1 MNILN
6 LLNQKENEKLSYIT
20 LKPNQTLFHEGEECK
35 SIFIVIEGQITIL
48 NYSLNGNEEIISIL
62 NKNDI
67 FANALI
73 FSNNN
78 YYLGEIIAT
87 KPTKLAI
94 INKNELISLL
104 QNNKS
109 FLECY
114 INLIAE
120 KTIKFTIKTKLLSH
134 KNIRSR
140 IIYYL
145 EINNYSIK
153 KNISFLAK
161 ELVLPRPSVSRE
173 ISKMINEDIIYIE
186 NNKIIYKKTYVSLST
201 TINL

>member
-1 MNILN
+1 MNILD
-6 LLNQKENEKLSYIT
+6 LLKQNEKERISYLN
-20 LKPNQTLFHEGEECK
+20 LKQNQILFHEGEECK
-35 SIFIVIEGQITIL
+35 SIFIIIEGQITIL

-62 NKNDI
+62 NKNDV
-67 FANALI
+67 FGNALI

-78 YYLGEIIAT
+78 HYLGEIIAT

-94 INKNELISLL
+94 INKNELIYLL
-104 QNNKS
+104 QKNKL

-140 IIYYL
+140 ILYYL

-173 ISKMINEDIIYIE
+173 ISKMINEDIIYIK
-186 NNKIIYKKTYVSLST
+186 NNKIIYKKT
-201 TINL
+201 

>member
-6 LLNQKENEKLSYIT
+6 LLTQKEKEKISYLN
-20 LKPNQTLFHEGEECK
+20 LKQNQILFHECEECK
-35 SIFIVIEGQITIL
+35 SIFIIIEGQITIL

-62 NKNDI
+62 NKNDV

-173 ISKMINEDIIYIE
+173 ISKMINEDIIYIK
-186 NNKIIYKKTYVSLST
+186 NNKIIYKK
-201 TINL
+201 NLGFPKHNN

>member
-6 LLNQKENEKLSYIT
+6 LLNQNEKEKISYLN
-20 LKPNQTLFHEGEECK
+20 LKQNQILFHEGEECK
-35 SIFIVIEGQITIL
+35 SIFIIIEGQITIL

-62 NKNDI
+62 NKNDV

-173 ISKMINEDIIYIE
+173 ISKMINEDIIYIK
-186 NNKIIYKKTYVSLST
+186 NNKIIYKKT
-201 TINL
+201 

>member
-1 MNILN
+1 MNILD
-6 LLNQKENEKLSYIT
+6 LLKQNEKEKISYLN
-20 LKPNQTLFHEGEECK
+20 LKQNQILFHEGEECK
-35 SIFIVIEGQITIL
+35 SIFIIIEGQITIL

-62 NKNDI
+62 NKNDV

-173 ISKMINEDIIYIE
+173 ISKMINEDIIYIK
-186 NNKIIYKKTYVSLST
+186 NNKIIYKKT
-201 TINL
+201 

>member
-6 LLNQKENEKLSYIT
+6 LLNQKEKEKISYLN
-20 LKPNQTLFHEGEECK
+20 LKQNQILFHEGEECK
-35 SIFIVIEGQITIL
+35 SIFIIIEGQITI
-48 NYSLNGNEEIISIL
+48 
-62 NKNDI
+62 
-67 FANALI
+67 
-73 FSNNN
+73 
-78 YYLGEIIAT
+78 LGEIIAT

-140 IIYYL
+140 ILYYL

-173 ISKMINEDIIYIE
+173 ISKMINEEIIYIK
-186 NNKIIYKKTYVSLST
+186 NNKIIYKKT
-201 TINL
+201 

>member
-6 LLNQKENEKLSYIT
+6 LLNQKEKEKISYLN
-20 LKPNQTLFHEGEECK
+20 LKQNQILFHEGEECK
-35 SIFIVIEGQITIL
+35 SIFIIIEGQITIL

-62 NKNDI
+62 NKNDV
-67 FANALI
+67 FGNALI

-78 YYLGEIIAT
+78 HYLGEIIAT

-173 ISKMINEDIIYIE
+173 ISKMINEDIIYIKS
-186 NNKIIYKKTYVSLST
+186 NKIIYKKT
-201 TINL
+201 

>member
-1 MNILN
+1 MNILD
-6 LLNQKENEKLSYIT
+6 LLKQNEKEKISYLN
-20 LKPNQTLFHEGEECK
+20 LKQNQTLFHEGEECK
-35 SIFIVIEGQITIL
+35 SIFIIIEGQITIL

-62 NKNDI
+62 NKNDV
-67 FANALI
+67 FGNALI

-94 INKNELISLL
+94 INKKELLFFL

-140 IIYYL
+140 ILYYL

-186 NNKIIYKKTYVSLST
+186 NNKIIYKKT
-201 TINL
+201 

>member
-6 LLNQKENEKLSYIT
+6 LLNQKEKEKISYLN
-20 LKPNQTLFHEGEECK
+20 LKQNQTLFHEGEECK
-35 SIFIVIEGQITIL
+35 SIFIIIEGQITIL

-62 NKNDI
+62 NKNDV
-67 FANALI
+67 FGNALI

-173 ISKMINEDIIYIE
+173 ISKMINEDIIYIK
-186 NNKIIYKKTYVSLST
+186 NNKIIYKKT
-201 TINL
+201 

>member
-6 LLNQKENEKLSYIT
+6 LLNQKEKEKISY
-20 LKPNQTLFHEGEECK
+20 LKLKQNQILFHEGEECK
-35 SIFIVIEGQITIL
+35 SIFIIIEGQITIL

-62 NKNDI
+62 NKNDV

-114 INLIAE
+114 IYLIAE

-173 ISKMINEDIIYIE
+173 ISKMINEDIIYIK
-186 NNKIIYKKTYVSLST
+186 NNKIIYKK
-201 TINL
+201 NLGFPKHNN

>member
-1 MNILN
+1 MNILDLLKQNEREKISYLN
-6 LLNQKENEKLSYIT
+6 LKQ
-20 LKPNQTLFHEGEECK
+20 NQTLFHEGEECK
-35 SIFIVIEGQITIL
+35 SIFIIIEGQITIL

-62 NKNDI
+62 NKNDV
-67 FANALI
+67 FGNALI

-78 YYLGEIIAT
+78 HYLGEIIAT

-94 INKNELISLL
+94 INKNELLFFL

-140 IIYYL
+140 ILYYL

-173 ISKMINEDIIYIE
+173 ISKMINEDIIYIKS
-186 NNKIIYKKTYVSLST
+186 NKIIYKKT
-201 TINL
+201 

>member
-6 LLNQKENEKLSYIT
+6 LLNQKEKEKISYLN
-20 LKPNQTLFHEGEECK
+20 LKQNQILFHEGEECK
-35 SIFIVIEGQITIL
+35 SIFIIIEGQITIL

-62 NKNDI
+62 NKNDV

-109 FLECY
+109 FFECY

-173 ISKMINEDIIYIE
+173 ISKMINEDIIYIK
-186 NNKIIYKKTYVSLST
+186 NNKIIYKKT
-201 TINL
+201 

>member
-1 MNILN
+1 MNILD
-6 LLNQKENEKLSYIT
+6 LLKQNEKERISYLN
-20 LKPNQTLFHEGEECK
+20 LKQNQTLFHEGEECK
-35 SIFIVIEGQITIL
+35 SIFIIIEGQITIL

-62 NKNDI
+62 NKNDV

-173 ISKMINEDIIYIE
+173 ISKMINEDIIYIK
-186 NNKIIYKKTYVSLST
+186 NNKIIYKKT
-201 TINL
+201 

>member
-6 LLNQKENEKLSYIT
+6 LLNQNEKEKISYLN
-20 LKPNQTLFHEGEECK
+20 LKQNQILFHEGEECK
-35 SIFIVIEGQITIL
+35 SIFIIIEGQITIL

-62 NKNDI
+62 NKNDV

-104 QNNKS
+104 QKYRQAAYKRLRAICS
-109 FLECY
+109 AIF
-114 INLIAE
+114 
-120 KTIKFTIKTKLLSH
+120 
-134 KNIRSR
+134 R
-140 IIYYL
+140 
-145 EINNYSIK
+145 
-153 KNISFLAK
+153 LAFHCRQY
-161 ELVLPRPSVSRE
+161 RPSEMNFRS
-173 ISKMINEDIIYIE
+173 
-186 NNKIIYKKTYVSLST
+186 
-201 TINL
+201 

>member
-6 LLNQKENEKLSYIT
+6 LLNQKEKEKISYLN
-20 LKPNQTLFHEGEECK
+20 LKQNQILFHEGEECK
-35 SIFIVIEGQITIL
+35 SIFIIIEGQITIL

-62 NKNDI
+62 NKNDV
-67 FANALI
+67 FGNALI

-140 IIYYL
+140 ILYYL
-145 EINNYSIK
+145 EINNYSLK
-153 KNISFLAK
+153 KYISFLAK

-173 ISKMINEDIIYIE
+173 ISKMINEEIIYIK
-186 NNKIIYKKTYVSLST
+186 NNKIIYKKT
-201 TINL
+201 

>member
-6 LLNQKENEKLSYIT
+6 LLNQKEKEKISYLN
-20 LKPNQTLFHEGEECK
+20 LKQNQILFHGGEECK
-35 SIFIVIEGQITIL
+35 SIFIIIEGQITIL

-62 NKNDI
+62 NKNDV

-173 ISKMINEDIIYIE
+173 ISKMIKEDINYIK
-186 NNKIIYKKTYVSLST
+186 NKKFIYKKT
-201 TINL
+201 

>member
-1 MNILN
+1 MNILD
-6 LLNQKENEKLSYIT
+6 LLKQNEKEKISYLN
-20 LKPNQTLFHEGEECK
+20 LKQNQTLFHEGEECK
-35 SIFIVIEGQITIL
+35 SIFIIIEGQITIL

-62 NKNDI
+62 NKNDV
-67 FANALI
+67 FGNALI

-94 INKNELISLL
+94 INKNELLFFL

-140 IIYYL
+140 ILYYL

-186 NNKIIYKKTYVSLST
+186 NNKIIYKKT
-201 TINL
+201 

>member
-6 LLNQKENEKLSYIT
+6 LLNQKEKEKISYLN
-20 LKPNQTLFHEGEECK
+20 LKQNQILFHEGEECK
-35 SIFIVIEGQITIL
+35 SIFIIIEGQITIL

-62 NKNDI
+62 NKNDV
-67 FANALI
+67 FGNALI

-78 YYLGEIIAT
+78 HYLGEIIAT

-94 INKNELISLL
+94 INKNELLFFL

-173 ISKMINEDIIYIE
+173 ISKMINEDIIYIK
-186 NNKIIYKKTYVSLST
+186 NNKIIYKKT
-201 TINL
+201 

>member
-6 LLNQKENEKLSYIT
+6 LLKQNEKEKISYLN
-20 LKPNQTLFHEGEECK
+20 LKQNQTLFHEGEECK
-35 SIFIVIEGQITIL
+35 SIFIIIEGQITIL

-62 NKNDI
+62 NKNDV
-67 FANALI
+67 FGNALI

-140 IIYYL
+140 ILYYL

-161 ELVLPRPSVSRE
+161 DLVLPRPSVSRE
-173 ISKMINEDIIYIE
+173 ISKMINEDIIYIK
-186 NNKIIYKKTYVSLST
+186 NNKIIYKKT
-201 TINL
+201 

>member
-6 LLNQKENEKLSYIT
+6 LLNQKEKEKISYLN
-20 LKPNQTLFHEGEECK
+20 LKQNQILFHEGEECK
-35 SIFIVIEGQITIL
+35 SIFIIIEGQITIL

-62 NKNDI
+62 NKNDV
-67 FANALI
+67 FGNALI

-173 ISKMINEDIIYIE
+173 ISKMINEDIIYIKS
-186 NNKIIYKKTYVSLST
+186 NKIIYKKT
-201 TINL
+201 

>member
-6 LLNQKENEKLSYIT
+6 LLNQKEKEKISYLN
-20 LKPNQTLFHEGEECK
+20 LKQNQILFHEGEECK
-35 SIFIVIEGQITIL
+35 SIFIIIEGQITIL

-62 NKNDI
+62 NKNDV
-67 FANALI
+67 FGNALI

-145 EINNYSIK
+145 EINNNSIK

-173 ISKMINEDIIYIE
+173 ISKMINEDIIYIK
-186 NNKIIYKKTYVSLST
+186 NNKIIYKKT
-201 TINL
+201 

>member
-1 MNILN
+1 M
-6 LLNQKENEKLSYIT
+6 
-20 LKPNQTLFHEGEECK
+20 
-35 SIFIVIEGQITIL
+35 
-48 NYSLNGNEEIISIL
+48 
-62 NKNDI
+62 
-67 FANALI
+67 
-73 FSNNN
+73 
-78 YYLGEIIAT
+78 
-87 KPTKLAI
+87 
-94 INKNELISLL
+94 

-173 ISKMINEDIIYIE
+173 ISKMINEDIIYIK
-186 NNKIIYKKTYVSLST
+186 NNKIIYKK
-201 TINL
+201 NLGFPKHNN

>member
-6 LLNQKENEKLSYIT
+6 LLKQNEKEKISYLN
-20 LKPNQTLFHEGEECK
+20 LKQNQTLFHEGEECK
-35 SIFIVIEGQITIL
+35 SIFIIIEGQITIL

-62 NKNDI
+62 NKNDV
-67 FANALI
+67 FGNALI

-140 IIYYL
+140 ILYYL

-173 ISKMINEDIIYIE
+173 ISKMINEDIIYIK
-186 NNKIIYKKTYVSLST
+186 NNKIIYKKT
-201 TINL
+201 

>member
-6 LLNQKENEKLSYIT
+6 LLNQKEKEKISYLN
-20 LKPNQTLFHEGEECK
+20 LKQNQILFHEGEECK
-35 SIFIVIEGQITIL
+35 SIFIIIEGQITIL

-62 NKNDI
+62 NKNDV

-173 ISKMINEDIIYIE
+173 ISKMINEDIIYIK
-186 NNKIIYKKTYVSLST
+186 NNKIIYKKT
-201 TINL
+201 

>member
-6 LLNQKENEKLSYIT
+6 LLNQKEKEKISYLN
-20 LKPNQTLFHEGEECK
+20 LKQNQTLFHEGEECK
-35 SIFIVIEGQITIL
+35 SIFIIIEGQITIL

-62 NKNDI
+62 NKNDV

-140 IIYYL
+140 ILYYL

-173 ISKMINEDIIYIE
+173 ISKMINEDIIYIK
-186 NNKIIYKKTYVSLST
+186 NNKIIYKKT
-201 TINL
+201 

>member
-1 MNILN
+1 MNILD
-6 LLNQKENEKLSYIT
+6 LLKQNEKEKISYLN
-20 LKPNQTLFHEGEECK
+20 LKQNQTLFHEGEECK
-35 SIFIVIEGQITIL
+35 SIFIIIEGQITIL

-62 NKNDI
+62 NKNDV
-67 FANALI
+67 FGNALI

-78 YYLGEIIAT
+78 HYLGEIIAT

-94 INKNELISLL
+94 INKNELLFFL

-140 IIYYL
+140 ILYYL

-186 NNKIIYKKTYVSLST
+186 NNKIIYKKT
-201 TINL
+201 

>member
-1 MNILN
+1 MNILD
-6 LLNQKENEKLSYIT
+6 LLKQNEKEKISYLN
-20 LKPNQTLFHEGEECK
+20 LKQNQTLFHEGEECK
-35 SIFIVIEGQITIL
+35 SIFIIIEGQITIL

-62 NKNDI
+62 NKNDV
-67 FANALI
+67 FGNALI

-78 YYLGEIIAT
+78 HYLGEIIAT

-94 INKNELISLL
+94 INKNELIYLL
-104 QNNKS
+104 QKNKL
-109 FLECY
+109 FLESY

-140 IIYYL
+140 ILYYL

-173 ISKMINEDIIYIE
+173 ISKMINEDIIYIK
-186 NNKIIYKKTYVSLST
+186 NNKIIYKKT
-201 TINL
+201 

>member
-6 LLNQKENEKLSYIT
+6 LLNQKEKEKISYLN
-20 LKPNQTLFHEGEECK
+20 LKQNQILFHEGEECK
-35 SIFIVIEGQITIL
+35 SIFIIIEGQITIL

-62 NKNDI
+62 NKNDV

-94 INKNELISLL
+94 INKNELLFFL

-140 IIYYL
+140 ILYYL

-173 ISKMINEDIIYIE
+173 ISKMINEDIIYIK
-186 NNKIIYKKTYVSLST
+186 NNKIIYKKT
-201 TINL
+201 

>member
-6 LLNQKENEKLSYIT
+6 LLNQNEKEKISYLN
-20 LKPNQTLFHEGEECK
+20 LKQNQILFHEGEECK
-35 SIFIVIEGQITIL
+35 SIFIIIEGQITIL

-62 NKNDI
+62 NKNDV

-94 INKNELISLL
+94 INKNELLFFL

-140 IIYYL
+140 ILYYL

-173 ISKMINEDIIYIE
+173 ISKMINEDIIYIK
-186 NNKIIYKKTYVSLST
+186 NNKIIYKKT
-201 TINL
+201 

>member
-1 MNILN
+1 MNILD
-6 LLNQKENEKLSYIT
+6 LLKQNEKERISYLN
-20 LKPNQTLFHEGEECK
+20 LKQNQTLFHEGEECK
-35 SIFIVIEGQITIL
+35 SIFIIIEGQITIL

-62 NKNDI
+62 NKNDV
-67 FANALI
+67 FGNALI

-78 YYLGEIIAT
+78 HYLGEIIAT

-94 INKNELISLL
+94 INKNELIYLL
-104 QNNKS
+104 QKNKL

-140 IIYYL
+140 ILYYL

-173 ISKMINEDIIYIE
+173 ISKMVNEDIIYIK
-186 NNKIIYKKTYVSLST
+186 NNKIIYKKT
-201 TINL
+201 

>member
-1 MNILN
+1 MNILD
-6 LLNQKENEKLSYIT
+6 LLKQNEKEKISYLN
-20 LKPNQTLFHEGEECK
+20 LKQNQTLFHEGEECK
-35 SIFIVIEGQITIL
+35 SIFIIIEGQITIL

-62 NKNDI
+62 NKNDV
-67 FANALI
+67 FGNALI

-94 INKNELISLL
+94 INKNELIYLL
-104 QNNKS
+104 QKNKL

-140 IIYYL
+140 ILYYL

-173 ISKMINEDIIYIE
+173 ISKMINENIIKIE
-186 NNKIIYKKTYVSLST
+186 NNYLIL
-201 TINL
+201 N

>member
-6 LLNQKENEKLSYIT
+6 LLNQKEKEKISYLN
-20 LKPNQTLFHEGEECK
+20 LKQNQILFHEGEECK
-35 SIFIVIEGQITIL
+35 SIFIIIEGQITIL

-62 NKNDI
+62 NKNDV

-94 INKNELISLL
+94 ISKNELISLL

-173 ISKMINEDIIYIE
+173 ISKMINEDIIYIK
-186 NNKIIYKKTYVSLST
+186 NNKIIYKKT
-201 TINL
+201 

>member
-1 MNILN
+1 MNILD
-6 LLNQKENEKLSYIT
+6 LLKQNEKEKISYLN
-20 LKPNQTLFHEGEECK
+20 LKQNQTLFHEGEECK
-35 SIFIVIEGQITIL
+35 SIFIIIEGQITIL

-62 NKNDI
+62 NKNDV
-67 FANALI
+67 FGNALI

-78 YYLGEIIAT
+78 HYLGEIIAT

-94 INKNELISLL
+94 INKNELLFFL

-140 IIYYL
+140 ILYYL
-145 EINNYSIK
+145 EINNYSVK

-186 NNKIIYKKTYVSLST
+186 NNKIIYKKT
-201 TINL
+201 

>member
-6 LLNQKENEKLSYIT
+6 LLNQKEKEKISYLN
-20 LKPNQTLFHEGEECK
+20 LKQNQTLFHEGEECK
-35 SIFIVIEGQITIL
+35 SIFIIIEGQITIL

-62 NKNDI
+62 NKNDV

-173 ISKMINEDIIYIE
+173 ISKMINEDIIYIK
-186 NNKIIYKKTYVSLST
+186 NNKIIYKKT
-201 TINL
+201 

>member
-6 LLNQKENEKLSYIT
+6 LLNQKEKEKISYLN
-20 LKPNQTLFHEGEECK
+20 LKQNQTLFHEGEECK
-35 SIFIVIEGQITIL
+35 SIFIIIEGQITIL

-62 NKNDI
+62 NKNDV
-67 FANALI
+67 FGNALI

-78 YYLGEIIAT
+78 NYLGEIIAT

-94 INKNELISLL
+94 INKNELLFFL

-173 ISKMINEDIIYIE
+173 ISKMINEDIIYIKS
-186 NNKIIYKKTYVSLST
+186 NKIIYKKT
-201 TINL
+201 

>member
-6 LLNQKENEKLSYIT
+6 LLNQNEKEKISYLN
-20 LKPNQTLFHEGEECK
+20 LKQNQILFHEGEECK
-35 SIFIVIEGQITIL
+35 SIFIIIEGQITIL

-62 NKNDI
+62 NKNDV

-140 IIYYL
+140 ILYYL

-173 ISKMINEDIIYIE
+173 ISKMINEDIIYIK
-186 NNKIIYKKTYVSLST
+186 NNKIIYKKT
-201 TINL
+201 

>member
-6 LLNQKENEKLSYIT
+6 LLNQKEKEKISYLN
-20 LKPNQTLFHEGEECK
+20 LKQNQILFHEGEECK
-35 SIFIVIEGQITIL
+35 SIFIIIEGQITIL

-62 NKNDI
+62 NKNDV

-73 FSNNN
+73 FANNN

-140 IIYYL
+140 ILYYL

-173 ISKMINEDIIYIE
+173 ISKMINEDIIYIK
-186 NNKIIYKKTYVSLST
+186 NNKIIYKKT
-201 TINL
+201 

>member
-6 LLNQKENEKLSYIT
+6 LLNQKEKEKISYLN
-20 LKPNQTLFHEGEECK
+20 LKQNQTLFHEGEECK
-35 SIFIVIEGQITIL
+35 SIFIIIEGQITIL

-62 NKNDI
+62 NKNDV

-94 INKNELISLL
+94 INKNELLFFL

-120 KTIKFTIKTKLLSH
+120 KTIKLTIKTKLLSH

-140 IIYYL
+140 ILYYL

-173 ISKMINEDIIYIE
+173 ISKMINEDIIYIK
-186 NNKIIYKKTYVSLST
+186 NNKIIYKKT
-201 TINL
+201 

>member
-6 LLNQKENEKLSYIT
+6 LLNQKEKEKISYLN
-20 LKPNQTLFHEGEECK
+20 LKQNQILFHEGEECK
-35 SIFIVIEGQITIL
+35 SIFIIIEGQITIL

-62 NKNDI
+62 NKNDV

-153 KNISFLAK
+153 KNISFF
-161 ELVLPRPSVSRE
+161 
-173 ISKMINEDIIYIE
+173 
-186 NNKIIYKKTYVSLST
+186 
-201 TINL
+201 

>member
-6 LLNQKENEKLSYIT
+6 LLNQKEKEKISYLN
-20 LKPNQTLFHEGEECK
+20 LKQNQILFHEGEECK
-35 SIFIVIEGQITIL
+35 SIFIIIEGQITIL

-173 ISKMINEDIIYIE
+173 ISKMINEDIIYIK
-186 NNKIIYKKTYVSLST
+186 NNKIIYKKT
-201 TINL
+201 

>member
-6 LLNQKENEKLSYIT
+6 LLNQKEKEKISYLN
-20 LKPNQTLFHEGEECK
+20 LKQNQILFHEGEECK
-35 SIFIVIEGQITIL
+35 SIFIIIEGQITIL
-48 NYSLNGNEEIISIL
+48 NYSINGNEEIISIL
-62 NKNDI
+62 NKNDV
-67 FANALI
+67 FGNALI

-173 ISKMINEDIIYIE
+173 ISKMINEDIIYIK
-186 NNKIIYKKTYVSLST
+186 NNKIIYKKT
-201 TINL
+201 